1 MTVKIPAF
9 DADIPGVKCP
19 ACRTRQLVVIEI
31 QVGGEPVTMFS
42 CSHCDRRWWQ
52 GMEGSLS
59 LESVLGL
66 ASASA

>member
-1 MTVKIPAF
+1 MLKIFSVCAERRNM
-9 DADIPGVKCP
+9 KCP

-52 GMEGSLS
+52 GMEGTLS
-59 LESVLGL
+59 LDSVLEI
-66 ASASA
+66 ASAGV